1 MSNEQEMRE
10 AFERD
15 LTSLPEFAGPTDED
29 WLWRKPER
37 PDHYY
42 LDAIQRR
49 WEGWQAATLA
59 AEETFNQRLVELTS
73 RIRDLEALLDKA
85 SDYIP
90 VRDTECR
97 GYKCRKL
104 NCRSC
109 FDDETVDEYIEES
122 KSLYSAIRAA
132 LTESNFTSLLERQY
146 KENQG

>member
-10 AFERD
+10 ADDGSITVQDCIRWLDTKYSRHGE
-15 LTSLPEFAGPTDED
+15 LED
-29 WLWRKPER
+29 KAAA
-37 PDHYY
+37 DY
-42 LDAIQRR
+42 LR
-49 WEGWQAATLA
+49 ATLA
-59 AEETFNQRLVELTS
+59 AEA
-73 RIRDLEALLDKA
+73 RIRELEALLDKA

-132 LTESNFTSLLERQY
+132 LTEH